1 MNKYIEIKEFGTN
14 KVVKRF
20 DVTGKADRMID
31 KFDDGINIQLNHD
44 KFYTQTNETKR
55 KYNC

>member
-20 DVTGKADRMID
+20 DVTGKSERTIDR
-31 KFDDGINIQLNHD
+31 FDDGLNRQLNHE
-44 KFYTQTNETKR
+44 KFYTENNETKR